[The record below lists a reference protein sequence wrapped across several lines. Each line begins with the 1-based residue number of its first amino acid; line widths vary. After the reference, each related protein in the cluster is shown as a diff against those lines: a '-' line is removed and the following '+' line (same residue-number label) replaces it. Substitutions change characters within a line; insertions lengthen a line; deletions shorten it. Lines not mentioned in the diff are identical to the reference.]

1 MLLVKMLEWQNKQP
15 RFQVRWLKG
24 GKQIIFGLLTALL
37 LETNQCEEFQFVI
50 DVNLKQP
57 AGPILR
63 KGRVAYYVQKIVWV
77 VDSKQAGVA
86 RRKPGRGNA
95 TMSMSCNDK
104 LARWNVVGLQGSLVF
119 PSSTSHSLGDYVIKR
134 CPLIICRSV
143 QFTPTSSCI

>member
-1 MLLVKMLEWQNKQP
+1 MAVMAKQTGAKLA
-15 RFQVRWLKG
+15 RL
-24 GKQIIFGLLTALL
+24 
-37 LETNQCEEFQFVI
+37 
-50 DVNLKQP
+50 DVNATGKD
-57 AGPILR
+57 A
-63 KGRVAYYVQKIVWV
+63 RVAEQAAKIS